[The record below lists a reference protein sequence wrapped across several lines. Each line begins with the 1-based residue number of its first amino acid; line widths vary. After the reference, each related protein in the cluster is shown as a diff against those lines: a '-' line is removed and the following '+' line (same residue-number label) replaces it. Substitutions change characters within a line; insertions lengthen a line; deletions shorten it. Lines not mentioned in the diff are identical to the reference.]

1 MATRLPGRTVEEKL
15 KLNTRLGGPNGRCW
29 IWQGA
34 VGSNGY
40 GHIWLQGKACQ
51 VHRVAFEL
59 WVGPLTCTDQVDH
72 DSVACREPLCI
83 NPAHLTS
90 CTLAENTRRMTE
102 ALKLAK
108 KLHVAGQR
116 DQCGAVRGGSGRTVC
131 EMERSWHR
139 THKVPGS
146 HLHHGRGPAGRWYT
160 WE

>member
-1 MATRLPGRTVEEKL
+1 MATRLPGRTIDEKL
-15 KLNTRLGGPNGRCW
+15 RLNSRIGGTYLRCW

-51 VHRVAFEL
+51 VHRVAYEI
-59 WVGPLTCTDQVDH
+59 WVGPLTCDDTVDH
-72 DSVACREPLCI
+72 IDVCRQPLCI
-83 NPAHLTS
+83 NPVHLEAVTS
-90 CTLAENTRRMTE
+90 EENTRRMHE
-102 ALKLAK
+102 SIRESKL
-108 KLHVAGQR
+108 LQMMGHR
-116 DQCGAVRGGSGRTVC
+116 DQCGAIRGGSGRTVC

>member
-15 KLNTRLGGPNGRCW
+15 KLNARLGGPNGRCW

-34 VGSNGY
+34 IGSNGY

-51 VHRVAFEL
+51 VHRIAFEL
-59 WVGPLTCTDQVDH
+59 WVGPLTCDDTVDH
-72 DSVACREPLCI
+72 LDVCREPLCI
-83 NPAHLTS
+83 NPAHLESVTS
-90 CTLAENTRRMTE
+90 AENTRRMHTSIRE
-102 ALKLAK
+102 SKRLQL
-108 KLHVAGQR
+108 AGQR
-116 DQCGAVRGGSGRTVC
+116 DQCGAIRGGSGRTVC

>member
-15 KLNTRLGGPNGRCW
+15 KWNTQPGGPESRCW

-34 VGSNGY
+34 VGGNGY

-51 VHRVAFEL
+51 VHRVAYEL
-59 WVGPLTCTDQVDH
+59 WVGSLTCDDQVDH
-72 DSVACREPLCI
+72 LDCCRQPLCI
-83 NPAHLTS
+83 NPVHLESVTA
-90 CTLAENTRRMTE
+90 AENTARMHRSIRE
-102 ALKLAK
+102 SKALALA
-108 KLHVAGQR
+108 GGR
-116 DQCGAVRGGSGRTVC
+116 DQCGAIRGGSGRTVC